1 MNGARKQRWRMTYR
15 HGLERCERERV
26 VQASEAVRDVV
37 CEVCSRKFR
46 REGDKKRH
54 KCVAER
60 RKPVWEQRGAVQCGE
75 YLTWFRSRGE
85 LAVHRYRPGT

>member
-1 MNGARKQRWRMTYR
+1 M
-15 HGLERCERERV
+15 
-26 VQASEAVRDVV
+26 QATEAVRDVV

-75 YLTWFRSRGE
+75 C
-85 LAVHRYRPGT
+85 LARF